1 MALSFDNLIQQ
12 LFYRWGF
19 IAYRS
24 RFALFIGPI
33 MLTIALG
40 FGLLFIKKQT
50 TIDPEYVFSPKNA
63 QWRYEK
69 KILSEHWPLNEQ
81 EFWPGKSYDY
91 TGYVDIIVAGIKH
104 PKFGR
109 PNMLVMKYLDE
120 LERINQYIIHNI
132 TISVTHNSMTYE
144 IGFTDLCMS
153 YDWKCFMNEH
163 VTMLMPKER
172 WGNFDPKLAEFTD
185 DIITNEVKITYP
197 IGWRGTEPIYFG
209 ALISVPHIIDEEG
222 HFNYVRAV
230 RLTYNVRD
238 EKVGNISYL
247 WRKKVTDFLSNVKKP
262 ASDILEFGMFHNESL
277 SEGLQEVADSLLPK
291 FAITCFVLFSL
302 CALSAIVLHRHD
314 DGFVA
319 IDWVRSKPAI
329 ALAGLFCPLLA
340 IASAFGLILWMG
352 FLYNSVVN
360 VSPFIVFCI
369 GVDDMFIMSA
379 AWHRTNIEQDV
390 SYRLSET
397 LAEAAVA
404 ISITTITDMLTFG
417 IGCMTTLPSVQMFC
431 FYTFMGITFTYFYQ
445 LTFFTA
451 VMAYSGK
458 REGEGLHAITLK
470 PIINQELADSLFKKL
485 FLTGSNISLKSTIST
500 TNTSSMIS
508 SKIVIKKDEKMM
520 KDMKI
525 TLNQGML
532 DKFMNFKQSLNK
544 ELPKS
549 KHRET
554 IISKIFREYY
564 GPFLLDRFT
573 KKVFIFLYIIYIL
586 LAILGCTM
594 LKEGLNPKFLVLDS
608 FYLSKF
614 YILMDESFWEEG
626 LQMQVVVNS
635 PPDLFN
641 PIERKKFQN
650 MLNDFENTEYTMR
663 HNATMIWLDAYERK
677 LKEDHD
683 FSKIP
688 LPETSEEWYKRCRE
702 WLITAGGRRLWEK
715 DMVWGKNESDLNSY
729 YHLFAFRFQLGLRNY
744 KTPTDH
750 MRSAIL
756 MREISAKYATFNITT
771 FHEYYPFA
779 DQYIELKPALIR
791 NCLLAMASM
800 LVVSFIMIPSWIAAF
815 IIAFA
820 IFSIDIGVIGFMT
833 FWGVRLES
841 VSIITVIMSIGF
853 AVDLSAHI
861 GYAYVKSNG
870 DQHTK
875 AISALETIGWPV
887 FMGALSTVL
896 GIMVLATVQAYI
908 VQIFF
913 KTVFLVIIF
922 SMIHGLIL
930 LPIFLAII
938 VK

>member
-1 MALSFDNLIQQ
+1 MLSFDNLIQQ
-12 LFYRWGF
+12 LFYRWGS
-19 IAYRS
+19 IAYRW
-24 RFALFIGPI
+24 RLILFIGPI
-33 MLTIALG
+33 LLTIALG
-40 FGLLFIKKQT
+40 FGFLFIKEQT
-50 TIDPEYVFSPKNA
+50 TIDPEYVFSPENA

-69 KILSEHWPLNEQ
+69 KVLSEHWPLNEQ

-91 TGYVDIIVAGIKH
+91 TGYVDIIAAGIKH

-109 PNMLVMKYLDE
+109 PNMLVLKYLDE
-120 LERINQYIIHNI
+120 LERINQYIIHNV
-132 TISVTHNSMTYE
+132 TISVTHNNIAYE
-144 IGFTDLCMS
+144 VGFTDLCMS

-163 VTMLMPKER
+163 LTMLMPKER
-172 WGNFDPKLAEFTD
+172 WGNFDPKLAEFTN

-209 ALISVPHIIDEEG
+209 ALIGAPHIIDEEG
-222 HFNYVRAV
+222 HFNYVRAI

-238 EKVGNISYL
+238 EKIGNISYL
-247 WRKKVTDFLSNVKKP
+247 WRKKVADFLSNVKNP
-262 ASDILEFGMFHNESL
+262 ASNILEFGMFHNESL
-277 SEGLQEVADSLLPK
+277 PEGLQEVADSLSPK
-291 FAITCFVLFSL
+291 FAITCIVLFSL
-302 CALSAIVLHRHD
+302 CGLSAIVLYKHE
-314 DGFVA
+314 DGFIA

-340 IASAFGLILWMG
+340 IISAFGLILWMG
-352 FLYNSVVN
+352 SLYNAVVN
-360 VSPFIVFCI
+360 VSPFIIFCI

-379 AWHRTNIEQDV
+379 AWHRTNVEQDV
-390 SYRLSET
+390 SHRLSES

-417 IGCMTTLPSVQMFC
+417 IGCLTTLPSVQMFC
-431 FYTFMGITFTYFYQ
+431 FYTFMGITFTYLYQ

-458 REGEGLHAITLK
+458 REGNGLHAITLK
-470 PIINQELADSLFKKL
+470 PIINQELADTLFKKV
-485 FLTGSNISLKSTIST
+485 FLTGSVPSKVTIST
-500 TNTSSMIS
+500 NNTSS
-508 SKIVIKKDEKMM
+508 KIQSEIVQENVTRNEKMM
-520 KDMKI
+520 EDVKI
-525 TLNQGML
+525 TLSQKMHK
-532 DKFMNFKQSLNK
+532 KFIHFKQNFSK

-554 IISKIFREYY
+554 MISKIFREYY
-564 GPFLLDRFT
+564 GSFLLDSFT
-573 KKVFIFLYIIYIL
+573 KKVFIFIYIIYL
-586 LAILGCTM
+586 SFAILGCTM
-594 LKEGLNPKFLVLDS
+594 LEEGLNPKFLVLDS

-614 YILMDESFWEEG
+614 YILMDETFWEEG

-641 PIERKKFQN
+641 PKERKEFQN
-650 MLNDFENTEYTMR
+650 MLDDFENTEYTMR

-677 LKEDHD
+677 LKEDYD

-688 LPETSEEWYKRCRE
+688 LPDTSQKWYQRCRE
-702 WLITAGGRRLWEK
+702 WLISAGGRRLWEK
-715 DMVWGKNESDLNSY
+715 DMVWGKNESDPKSY
-729 YHLFAFRFQLGLRNY
+729 NHLFAFRFQLGLRNY

-756 MREISAKYATFNITT
+756 MRKISAKYAKFNVTT

-791 NCLLAMASM
+791 NCLLAMLSM
-800 LVVSFIMIPSWIAAF
+800 LIVSFIMIPSWIAAF

-833 FWGVRLES
+833 FWGVRLDS

-870 DQHTK
+870 ERHVK

-887 FMGALSTVL
+887 FMGALSTIF
-896 GIMVLATVQAYI
+896 GILVLATVQAYI

-913 KTVFLVIIF
+913 KTKGEAERPKYI
-922 SMIHGLIL
+922 
-930 LPIFLAII
+930 PIRRSSALNGR
-938 VK
+938 

>member
-1 MALSFDNLIQQ
+1 MLSFDNLIQQ
-12 LFYRWGF
+12 LFYRWGS
-19 IAYRS
+19 IAYRF
-24 RFALFIGPI
+24 RFILFIGPI
-33 MLTIALG
+33 LLTIALSFG
-40 FGLLFIKKQT
+40 FLFIKKQT

-69 KILSEHWPLNEQ
+69 KVLSDYWPLNEQ

-91 TGYVDIIVAGIKH
+91 TGYVDIIAAGIKH

-109 PNMLVMKYLDE
+109 PNMLVLKYLDE
-120 LERINQYIIHNI
+120 LERINQHIIHNI
-132 TISVTHNSMTYE
+132 TISVTHNDITYE
-144 IGFTDLCMS
+144 VGFTDLCMS

-172 WGNFDPKLAEFTD
+172 WGNFDSKLAEFTD
-185 DIITNEVKITYP
+185 DIINNEVKITYP

-209 ALISVPHIIDEEG
+209 ALIGAPHIIDKEG

-247 WRKKVTDFLSNVKKP
+247 WRKKVAGFLSDVKNP
-262 ASDILEFGMFHNESL
+262 ASNILEFGMYHNESL
-277 SEGLQEVADSLLPK
+277 PEGLQQVADSLSPK

-302 CALSAIVLHRHD
+302 CGLSAIVLYRHN
-314 DGFVA
+314 DGFIT
-319 IDWVRSKPAI
+319 IDWVRSKPTI

-340 IASAFGLILWMG
+340 IISAFGLILWMG
-352 FLYNSVVN
+352 FLYNAIVN

-379 AWHRTNIEQDV
+379 AWHRTNVEQSV
-390 SYRLSET
+390 SHRLSES

-417 IGCMTTLPSVQMFC
+417 IGCLTTLPSVQMFC
-431 FYTFMGITFTYFYQ
+431 FYTFMGIAFTYLYQ

-451 VMAYSGK
+451 VMAFSGK
-458 REGEGLHAITLK
+458 RESDGLHAITLK
-470 PIINQELADSLFKKL
+470 PVISQELADNLFKKL
-485 FLTGSNISLKSTIST
+485 FLTGSVSLKSKIPPEIVQENVTKNEKVVENVKT
-500 TNTSSMIS
+500 TLSQ
-508 SKIVIKKDEKMM
+508 KMR
-520 KDMKI
+520 K
-525 TLNQGML
+525 
-532 DKFMNFKQSLNK
+532 KFMDFKQSLNK

-554 IISKIFREYY
+554 MISKIFREHY
-564 GPFLLDRFT
+564 GPFLLDCFT
-573 KKVFIFLYIIYIL
+573 MKVFIFIYIIYL
-586 LAILGCTM
+586 SLAILGCTM

-614 YILMDESFWEEG
+614 YILMDETFWEEG

-641 PIERKKFQN
+641 PKERKEFQN

-663 HNATMIWLDAYERK
+663 HNATMIWLDAYEKK
-677 LKEDHD
+677 LRDD
-683 FSKIP
+683 YNFSKIP
-688 LPETSEEWYKRCRE
+688 LPKTSEEWYGRCRE
-702 WLITAGGRRLWEK
+702 WLISAGGRRLWEK
-715 DMVWGKNESDLNSY
+715 DMVWGKNESDPKTYN
-729 YHLFAFRFQLGLRNY
+729 HLFAFRFQLGLRNY

-756 MREISAKYATFNITT
+756 MRKISAKYIKFNITT

-791 NCLLAMASM
+791 NCLLAMLSM
-800 LVVSFIMIPSWIAAF
+800 LIVSFIMIPSWIAAF
-815 IIAFA
+815 VIAFA

-870 DQHTK
+870 NQHEK

-896 GIMVLATVQAYI
+896 GILVLATVQAYI

-930 LPIFLAII
+930 LPIFLTII
-938 VK
+938 LK